1 MFKEKSLLKLVAERD
16 AEIKKLKFENSILK
30 GIQKAMPDPYY
41 VRDMEYN
48 VLIWPESIQ
57 KLTGYTEAEA
67 KAMKCGDIFKAS
79 VCKDCPTQE
88 CIKKG
93 EYLKDA
99 RVSVFNK
106 KGEELITLVSNAGAF
121 DENGKP
127 VAAIE
132 VVKDDTLYHNL
143 MRSLEIQSEQIGT
156 VSEEL
161 AASSE
166 EVSALSN
173 QLNEQSNTSIIESRN
188 GVKLSTDVEE
198 KTMECDRFAS
208 EVKDNMTKINETMGA
223 SIGRINSLRTKSETI
238 ISIVATIQQIA
249 SQTNLLALNASIEAA
264 RAGEAGR
271 GFAVVADEI
280 RKLAESSNQSAIEIN
295 ENISDITKLIKETAD
310 FISFTGNDINE
321 GELKVS
327 RLITY
332 IKEILSFSKDLV
344 AGISGIEKI
353 SIDNTRLSDNQNSA
367 MEEVARVSQ
376 ELASVAQQLQYE
388 IKKLEHINM

>member
-1 MFKEKSLLKLVAERD
+1 MFKEKSLLKQLAQKEE
-16 AEIKKLKFENSILK
+16 EIKKLKFENSILK
-30 GIQKAMPDPYY
+30 GIQMAMPDPYY
-41 VRDMEYN
+41 VRDMDYN

-67 KAMKCGDIFKAS
+67 KSIKCGDIFKAP
-79 VCKDCPTQE
+79 VCKDCPTQN
-88 CIKKG
+88 CIKTG
-93 EYLKDA
+93 SYLKDA
-99 RVSVFNK
+99 RVSIWNK

-121 DENGKP
+121 DENGNP
-127 VAAIE
+127 IAAIE
-132 VVKDDTLYHNL
+132 IVKDNTIYQNL
-143 MRSLEIQSEQIGT
+143 MKNLEMQSEQIGT

-166 EVSALSN
+166 EVAALSN
-173 QLNEQSNTSIIESRN
+173 QLNEQSNTSIVESKN
-188 GVKLSTDVEE
+188 GVKLSVDVEE
-198 KTMECDRFAS
+198 KSKECDRFAS
-208 EVKDNMTKINETMGA
+208 EVKENMTRINETMEN

-238 ISIVATIQQIA
+238 IGIVATIQQIA

-321 GELKVS
+321 GENKVS
-327 RLITY
+327 KLIIF
-332 IKEILSFSKDLV
+332 IKEILTVSKNLV
-344 AGISGIEKI
+344 VGISGIEKI
-353 SIDNTRLSDNQNSA
+353 SVENTRLSDSQNSA

-376 ELASVAQQLQYE
+376 ELASIAQQLQFE
-388 IKKLEHINM
+388 VKKLEHINM

>member
-1 MFKEKSLLKLVAERD
+1 MFKEKSLLKQLAQKEE
-16 AEIKKLKFENSILK
+16 EIKKLKFENSILK
-30 GIQKAMPDPYY
+30 GIQMAMPDPYY
-41 VRDMEYN
+41 VRDMDYN

-67 KAMKCGDIFKAS
+67 KSIKCGDIFKAS
-79 VCKDCPTQE
+79 VCKDCPTQN
-88 CIKKG
+88 CIKTG
-93 EYLKDA
+93 SYLKDA
-99 RVSVFNK
+99 RVSIWNK

-121 DENGKP
+121 DENGNP
-127 VAAIE
+127 IAAIE
-132 VVKDDTLYHNL
+132 IVKDNTIYQNL
-143 MRSLEIQSEQIGT
+143 MKNLEMQSEQIGT

-166 EVSALSN
+166 EVAALSN
-173 QLNEQSNTSIIESRN
+173 QLNEQSNTSIVESKN
-188 GVKLSTDVEE
+188 GVKLSVDVEE
-198 KTMECDRFAS
+198 KSKECDRFAS
-208 EVKDNMTKINETMGA
+208 EVKENMTRINETMEN

-238 ISIVATIQQIA
+238 IGIVATIQQIA

-321 GELKVS
+321 GENKVS
-327 RLITY
+327 KLIIF
-332 IKEILSFSKDLV
+332 IKEILTVSKNLV
-344 AGISGIEKI
+344 VGISGIEKI
-353 SIDNTRLSDNQNSA
+353 SVENTRLSDSQNSA

-376 ELASVAQQLQYE
+376 ELASIAQQLQFE
-388 IKKLEHINM
+388 VKKLEHINM